1 MKKISLF
8 GLIFALFFGAC
19 FNGSG
24 VLNMPNISF
33 KAPVYANA
41 NNYITLSVYD
51 LRSDTS
57 YIGLVKNS
65 EGSVNAKVSPSEPL
79 ASWLRAALVRKLSQN
94 QISVK
99 ASKDEASANVEIKIR
114 EFYANIDS
122 IGQNNMRGNFA
133 LEIIIKKG
141 QNSTTTLKLTQP
153 MSDFALMPAMSSLE
167 PFIKELLLDMLAR
180 SAKEIANNL

>member
-1 MKKISLF
+1 MKKFSLF
-8 GLIFALFFGAC
+8 ALIFALFFGAC

-24 VLNMPNISF
+24 VLEMPRISF
-33 KAPVYANA
+33 SAPISDAKHF
-41 NNYITLSVYD
+41 ITLSVYD
-51 LRSDTS
+51 LRSKPNI
-57 YIGLVKNS
+57 IGSVKNS
-65 EGSVNAKVSPSEPL
+65 DLSVNAKVSPSEPL

-122 IGQNNMRGNFA
+122 IGQNNMHGNFA
-133 LEIIIKKG
+133 LEIIIKKQ
-141 QNSTTTLKLTQP
+141 QNSTTTLKHTQP

>member
-1 MKKISLF
+1 MKKFSLF
-8 GLIFALFFGAC
+8 ALIFALFFGAC

-24 VLNMPNISF
+24 VLEMPRISF
-33 KAPVYANA
+33 SVPISDAKHF
-41 NNYITLSVYD
+41 ITLSVYD
-51 LRSDTS
+51 LRSKPNI
-57 YIGLVKNS
+57 IGSVKNS
-65 EGSVNAKVSPSEPL
+65 DLSVNAKVSPSEPL
-79 ASWLRAALVRKLSQN
+79 ASW

-133 LEIIIKKG
+133 LEIIIKKQ